1 MPPTAEFGFL
11 CSMIFCP
18 STPLYFMK
26 DGALKILRDTLI
38 PKLMSGAVRV
48 ALDT

>member
-1 MPPTAEFGFL
+1 V
-11 CSMIFCP
+11 CSKIFAP
-18 STPLYFMK
+18 STPLFFIQ
-26 DGALKILRDTLI
+26 DGALKILRDTLL

>member
-1 MPPTAEFGFL
+1 VLEDFL
-11 CSMIFCP
+11 
-18 STPLYFMK
+18 PLNTTLFLK